1 MNPSPDKLIKL
12 INSAAEHCEKNEKL
26 KIYIKNLSD
35 DCKICEIY
43 KRLTARPVVG
53 LKNV

>member
-1 MNPSPDKLIKL
+1 MHPSPEKLMKL
-12 INSAAEHCEKNEKL
+12 INSAVEHWEKNEKI

-43 KRLTARPVVG
+43 KKSPAIPVVG
-53 LKNV
+53 LNNV

>member
-12 INSAAEHCEKNEKL
+12 INSAAEHWEKNEKL

-35 DCKICEIY
+35 DRKICEIY